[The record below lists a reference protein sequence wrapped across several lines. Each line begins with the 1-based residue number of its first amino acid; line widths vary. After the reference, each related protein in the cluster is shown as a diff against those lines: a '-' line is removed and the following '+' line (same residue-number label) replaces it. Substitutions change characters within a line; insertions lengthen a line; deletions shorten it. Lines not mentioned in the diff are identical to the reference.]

1 MIEVAACVHFLS
13 NGNRRAHGVL
23 DNWEDVVFRR
33 LAVRSHTSVREQTR
47 EFIDMFKE

>member
-13 NGNRRAHGVL
+13 NGNHRAHGVL

-33 LAVRSHTSVREQTR
+33 LAITRRSHTPVREQA
-47 EFIDMFKE
+47 DMRVY